1 MLSEMSDRKNQILY
15 GLTYLLLF
23 SCPAVSDSLQ
33 AHGLQHARPLCLL
46 PSPKAGPSSCP
57 LPWWC
62 HPVISYSD
70 ALFSLYPQF
79 FPASGSFPMSHQT
92 HQNWFAS
99 DDPNSGASAPASVLP
114 MSIQDWFPFRLTGL
128 MSLLFKGLSGVFQHH
143 TLKASILWHF
153 AFFMAHLSQL
163 NMTTGKTIVLTIWT
177 FVGRVM
183 FLLFNTLSLS

>member
-99 DDPNSGASAPASVLP
+99 DDQNSGASTSASVVST
-114 MSIQDWFPFRLTGL
+114 SIQGWLSCL
-128 MSLLFKGLSGVFQHH
+128 ISLLSKGLSGVFSSTTVQKHQ
-143 TLKASILWHF
+143 ILGV
-153 AFFMAHLSQL
+153 LYSLRPSSL
-163 NMTTGKTIVLTIWT
+163 NCTWPL
-177 FVGRVM
+177 GRPQPWLYGS
-183 FLLFNTLSLS
+183 LLAE